1 MVSYDFKTSGRCLLK
16 GGKYVTD
23 VTCEVKV
30 EYSVTSK
37 ETKKLSEFHQ
47 ISKLWDFQ
55 PLAAKPTAK
64 YHIRVVFSIKLLLKL
79 IWLKVSSAFNL
90 GQR

>member
-30 EYSVTSK
+30 EYSVTLR
-37 ETKKLSEFHQ
+37 ETKEKLSTVLLKL
-47 ISKLWDFQ
+47 KLWDFQ
-55 PLAAKPTAK
+55 PLAAKPMAK
-64 YHIRVVFSIKLLLKL
+64 YHLV
-79 IWLKVSSAFNL
+79 
-90 GQR
+90 